1 MRPFPHAARV
11 RIRDKRPVKERVED
25 TVDRMVQEPVTNARF
40 VNVARFRIG
49 DFERMITAMAVI
61 VLDNL
66 ITKLYDI
73 IHKVEV
79 KFLNVRLRSF
89 SRKKFLPR
97 RKQVFGRGNGLEFFF
112 ELYFHGKY

>member
-1 MRPFPHAARV
+1 M
-11 RIRDKRPVKERVED
+11 D
-25 TVDRMVQEPVTNARF
+25 
-40 VNVARFRIG
+40 VAGLRIG
-49 DFERMITAMAVI
+49 DSERSITAVAVI

-73 IHKVEV
+73 VHKVKV
-79 KFLNVRLRSF
+79 KFLNVQLRSF